1 MSKDLIQKAAK
12 MVINGATILGDPCP
26 YCKGVR
32 IMKDGNALCINCGKE
47 PDQKQIKKQTKKQ
60 TKGKKSDTILN
71 TLERKLEKLSQQL
84 EKEDSPTKQQKL
96 IKSIDDLIGIIAK
109 LKKN

>member
-1 MSKDLIQKAAK
+1 MSKELIQKAAK
-12 MVINGATILGDPCP
+12 MVLNGATILSEPCP

-32 IMKDGNALCINCGKE
+32 IIKDGNALCINCGKE
-47 PDQKQIKKQTKKQ
+47 PDQKQIKKQ

-84 EKEDSPTKQQKL
+84 EKEDNPTKQQKV

>member
-12 MVINGATILGDPCP
+12 MVLNGATILSEPCP

-32 IMKDGNALCINCGKE
+32 IIKDSNALCINCGKE
-47 PDQKQIKKQTKKQ
+47 PDQKQIKKQIKKQ

-84 EKEDSPTKQQKL
+84 EKEDNPTKQQKL

>member
-12 MVINGATILGDPCP
+12 MVINGAKILSEPCP

-32 IMKDGNALCINCGKE
+32 IIKDGNALCINCGKE
-47 PDQKQIKKQTKKQ
+47 PDQKQIKKQTR
-60 TKGKKSDTILN
+60 GKKSAGVLN
-71 TLERKLEKLSQQL
+71 TLERKLEKLSQHL
-84 EKEDSPTKQQKL
+84 EKEDNPTKQQEL

-109 LKKN
+109 LKKK

>member
-12 MVINGATILGDPCP
+12 MVINGATILSEPCP

-47 PDQKQIKKQTKKQ
+47 PDQKQIKKQIKKQ
-60 TKGKKSDTILN
+60 AKVKKTAAILN
-71 TLERKLEKLSQQL
+71 TLERKLEKLSKQL
-84 EKEDSPTKQQKL
+84 EKEDNPTKQQKL

-109 LKKN
+109 LKEK

>member
-12 MVINGATILGDPCP
+12 MVINGATIMSEPCP

-32 IMKDGNALCINCGKE
+32 IIKDGNALCINCGKE
-47 PDQKQIKKQTKKQ
+47 PDQKQIKKQTR
-60 TKGKKSDTILN
+60 GKKSAGVLN

-84 EKEDSPTKQQKL
+84 EKEDNPAKQQEL
-96 IKSIDDLIGIIAK
+96 IKSIDDLIAIIAK
-109 LKKN
+109 LKEN

>member
-12 MVINGATILGDPCP
+12 MVINGATILSEPCP

-47 PDQKQIKKQTKKQ
+47 PDQKQIKKQIKKQ
-60 TKGKKSDTILN
+60 AKVKKDAAILN
-71 TLERKLEKLSQQL
+71 TLERKLEKLSEQL
-84 EKEDSPTKQQKL
+84 EKEDNPTKQQNL

-109 LKKN
+109 LKEK

>member
-12 MVINGATILGDPCP
+12 MVINGATIMSEPCP

-32 IMKDGNALCINCGKE
+32 IIKDGNALCINCGKE
-47 PDQKQIKKQTKKQ
+47 PDQKQIKKQTR
-60 TKGKKSDTILN
+60 GKKSAGVLN

-84 EKEDSPTKQQKL
+84 EKEDNPIRQQEL
-96 IKSIDDLIGIIAK
+96 IKSIDDLIAIIAK
-109 LKKN
+109 LKEN

>member
-12 MVINGATILGDPCP
+12 MVINGATILSEPCP

-47 PDQKQIKKQTKKQ
+47 PEQKQMEKQ
-60 TKGKKSDTILN
+60 TKGKKSTTVLN
-71 TLERKLEKLSQQL
+71 TFERKLEKLSKQL
-84 EKEDSPTKQQKL
+84 EKEDNPTKQQKL

-109 LKKN
+109 LKEK

>member
-12 MVINGATILGDPCP
+12 MVINGATIMSEPCP

-32 IMKDGNALCINCGKE
+32 IIKDGNALCINCGKE
-47 PDQKQIKKQTKKQ
+47 PDQKQIKKQTR
-60 TKGKKSDTILN
+60 GKKSTGVLN

-84 EKEDSPTKQQKL
+84 EKEDNPTRQQEL
-96 IKSIDDLIGIIAK
+96 IKSIDDLIAIIAK
-109 LKKN
+109 LKEN

>member
-12 MVINGATILGDPCP
+12 MVINGATIMSEPCP

-32 IMKDGNALCINCGKE
+32 IIKDGNALCINCGKE
-47 PDQKQIKKQTKKQ
+47 PDQKQIKKQTR
-60 TKGKKSDTILN
+60 GKKSAGVLN

-84 EKEDSPTKQQKL
+84 EKEDNPTKQQEL
-96 IKSIDDLIGIIAK
+96 IKSIDDLIAIIAK

>member
-12 MVINGATILGDPCP
+12 MVLNGATILSEPCP

-32 IMKDGNALCINCGKE
+32 IIKDGNALCINCGKE
-47 PDQKQIKKQTKKQ
+47 PDQKQIKKQIKKQ
-60 TKGKKSDTILN
+60 TKGKKPDGVLN
-71 TLERKLEKLSQQL
+71 TLERKLEKLSKQL
-84 EKEDSPTKQQKL
+84 EKEDNPTKQQKL

-109 LKKN
+109 LKEN

>member
-12 MVINGATILGDPCP
+12 MVINGATILSEPCP

-47 PDQKQIKKQTKKQ
+47 PVQKQIKKQTK
-60 TKGKKSDTILN
+60 GKKPAGVLN
-71 TLERKLEKLSQQL
+71 TLERKLEKLSEQL
-84 EKEDSPTKQQKL
+84 EKEDNPTKQQKL

-109 LKKN
+109 LKEK

>member
-12 MVINGATILGDPCP
+12 MVINGATIMSAPCP

-32 IMKDGNALCINCGKE
+32 IIKDGNALCINCGKK
-47 PDQKQIKKQTKKQ
+47 PDQEQIKKQTR
-60 TKGKKSDTILN
+60 GKKSAGVLN

-84 EKEDSPTKQQKL
+84 EKEDNPTKQQEL
-96 IKSIDDLIGIIAK
+96 IKSIDDLIAIIAK
-109 LKKN
+109 LKEN

>member
-12 MVINGATILGDPCP
+12 MVINGATIMSEPCP

-32 IMKDGNALCINCGKE
+32 IIKDGNALCINCGKE
-47 PDQKQIKKQTKKQ
+47 PDQKQIKKQTG
-60 TKGKKSDTILN
+60 GKKSAGVLN

-84 EKEDSPTKQQKL
+84 EKEDNPTRQQEL
-96 IKSIDDLIGIIAK
+96 IKSIDDLIAIIAK
-109 LKKN
+109 LKEN

>member
-47 PDQKQIKKQTKKQ
+47 PDQKQIKKQTR
-60 TKGKKSDTILN
+60 GKKSAGVLN

-84 EKEDSPTKQQKL
+84 EKEDNPTRQQEL
-96 IKSIDDLIGIIAK
+96 IKSIDDLIAIIAK
-109 LKKN
+109 LKEN

>member
-12 MVINGATILGDPCP
+12 MVINGATILSEPCP

-47 PDQKQIKKQTKKQ
+47 PEQKQMEKQ
-60 TKGKKSDTILN
+60 TKGKKPDGVLN

-84 EKEDSPTKQQKL
+84 EKEDNPTKQQEL
-96 IKSIDDLIGIIAK
+96 IKSIDDLLPIIAK
-109 LKKN
+109 LKEN

>member
-12 MVINGATILGDPCP
+12 MVINGAKILSEPCP

-32 IMKDGNALCINCGKE
+32 IIKDGNALCINCGKE
-47 PDQKQIKKQTKKQ
+47 PDQKQIKKQTR
-60 TKGKKSDTILN
+60 GKKSAGVLN

-84 EKEDSPTKQQKL
+84 EKEDNPTKQQEL
-96 IKSIDDLIGIIAK
+96 IKSIDNLIEIIAK
-109 LKKN
+109 LKEN

>member
-12 MVINGATILGDPCP
+12 MVINGATIMSEPCP

-32 IMKDGNALCINCGKE
+32 IIKDCNALCINCGKE
-47 PDQKQIKKQTKKQ
+47 PDQKQIKKQTR
-60 TKGKKSDTILN
+60 GKKSAGVLN

-84 EKEDSPTKQQKL
+84 EKEDNPTRQQEL
-96 IKSIDDLIGIIAK
+96 IKSIDDLIAIIAK
-109 LKKN
+109 LKEN

>member
-12 MVINGATILGDPCP
+12 MVINGATILSDPCP

-47 PDQKQIKKQTKKQ
+47 PEQKQMEKQ
-60 TKGKKSDTILN
+60 TKGKKSTAVLN
-71 TLERKLEKLSQQL
+71 TFERKLEKLSKQL
-84 EKEDSPTKQQKL
+84 EKEDNPTKQQKL

-109 LKKN
+109 LKEK

>member
-12 MVINGATILGDPCP
+12 MVLNGATIMSEPCP

-32 IMKDGNALCINCGKE
+32 IIKDGNALCINCGKK
-47 PDQKQIKKQTKKQ
+47 PDQKQIKKQTR
-60 TKGKKSDTILN
+60 GKKSAGVLN

-84 EKEDSPTKQQKL
+84 EKEDNPTRQQEL
-96 IKSIDDLIGIIAK
+96 IKSIDDLIAIIAK
-109 LKKN
+109 LKEN

>member
-12 MVINGATILGDPCP
+12 MVINGATIMSEPCP

-32 IMKDGNALCINCGKE
+32 IIKDGNALCINCGKK
-47 PDQKQIKKQTKKQ
+47 PYQKQIKKQTR
-60 TKGKKSDTILN
+60 GKKSAGVLN

-84 EKEDSPTKQQKL
+84 EKEDNPTRQQEL
-96 IKSIDDLIGIIAK
+96 IKSIDDLIAIIAK
-109 LKKN
+109 LKEN